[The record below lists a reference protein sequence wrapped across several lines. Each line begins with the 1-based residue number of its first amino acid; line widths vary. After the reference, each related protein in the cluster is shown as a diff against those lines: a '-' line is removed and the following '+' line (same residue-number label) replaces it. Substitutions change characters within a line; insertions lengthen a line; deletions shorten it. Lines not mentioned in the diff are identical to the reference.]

1 MASPQKQL
9 LRSDQLK
16 ASESVS
22 FSDMVT
28 KYHKNLGKWK
38 ESECKE
44 YVSLSIALRTEK
56 HFFSKTKRDLV
67 CTDKAVYVFKDRGK
81 NFDTKKVERRVP
93 LEQVKSILFDTTSKT
108 YRFVLHLWDEK
119 DAAYESTSSEDR
131 VLISQHVISNAYALT
146 NRTCIFFLFQ
156 SFISTTLDH
165 TGTPEEAKLTFE
177 EIDAVMRTDE
187 SSASPLKRSSTASVS
202 SPSPAPS
209 GTRSRHTSVYV
220 LLTTYFSTKIQN
232 TKTQVRTTQGR
243 RVVE

>member
-44 YVSLSIALRTEK
+44 YVSLSIVLRTEK

-146 NRTCIFFLFQ
+146 NRT
-156 SFISTTLDH
+156 
-165 TGTPEEAKLTFE
+165 
-177 EIDAVMRTDE
+177 
-187 SSASPLKRSSTASVS
+187 
-202 SPSPAPS
+202 
-209 GTRSRHTSVYV
+209 
-220 LLTTYFSTKIQN
+220 
-232 TKTQVRTTQGR
+232 
-243 RVVE
+243 